1 MPVIDEIK
9 NRISIEYLLSRMN
22 LKANNSGF
30 VSSIYREEKTPSMKI
45 YFDNNSYY
53 CFATSKGGDVINLYE
68 DYYRTDRPTAVK
80 ELAQLAGI
88 SEANNAPQREPM
100 PPLSQKKE
108 KTDLSETLTDYE
120 KSLYEET
127 FYKRDYNSKNE
138 AKRAALRAVKLS
150 RLVNNTEIFKEFL
163 CYVQERGNKE
173 ALKYLTKERGLELE
187 LIRRFKITAIDNYF
201 EVNNHMRKKFD
212 MELLQKSGLFN
223 AKGNLRFASHKIII
237 PYLWKNEPIYLRGRL
252 FDNDAENVSKYLGL
266 GDDKL
271 NLNCTKRFFNLDVTR
286 TMFEGEKLF
295 ITEGEF
301 DAIAVTQLGHNAIAI
316 PGVGNMPKEEDFKKL
331 IKFEIIICID
341 SDEAG
346 NGLKVRLFEIF
357 GKLHKNILIKTIPTK
372 DVNDFLTG
380 K

>member
-1 MPVIDEIK
+1 MTIIDKIK
-9 NRISIEYLLSRMN
+9 NRISISYLLSRMN
-22 LKANNSGF
+22 LVPTGSGF
-30 VSSIYREEKTPSMKI
+30 VFSIYREEKTPSMKI

-53 CFATSKGGDVINLYE
+53 CFATSQGGDVINLYE

-88 SEANNAPQREPM
+88 SDNNAPQREPM
-100 PPLSQKKE
+100 PPLPQKKE

-127 FYKRDYNSKNE
+127 FYKRDYDSKNE
-138 AKRAALRAVKLS
+138 ANRAALRAVKLS

-163 CYVQERGNKE
+163 SYAREKENKE
-173 ALKYLTKERGLELE
+173 ALEYLTKERGLELE
-187 LIRRFKITAIDNYF
+187 LIRKFKITAIDNYF
-201 EVNNHMRKKFD
+201 EVNNHMKKKFD

-223 AKGNLRFASHKIII
+223 AKENLRFAIHKIII

-252 FDNDAENVSKYLGL
+252 FDRNAENVSKYLGL

-271 NLNCTKRFFNLDVTR
+271 NLNYTKRFFNLDVIR

-301 DAIAVTQLGHNAIAI
+301 DTIAVTQLGYNAIAI
-316 PGVGNMPKEEDFKKL
+316 PGVANMPRGEDFKKL
-331 IKFEIIICID
+331 TKFQIVLCTD
-341 SDEAG
+341 NDEAG
-346 NGLKVRLFEIF
+346 NGLKGRLFEVFEKLDKRIF
-357 GKLHKNILIKTIPTK
+357 VKVIPTK
-372 DVNDFLTG
+372 DVNEFVAER
-380 K
+380 